1 MRLPNQ
7 SAAGGASASL
17 ASPALVVILVLLIG
31 ATVYL
36 WRARYLRPSTAYYT
50 LGFFTVALIVIG
62 ALMYTSRV

>member
-7 SAAGGASASL
+7 SAAGGVSASL

-50 LGFFTVALIVIG
+50 LGFFTIALIVIG

>member
-17 ASPALVVILVLLIG
+17 ARPALVVILVLLIG

-50 LGFFTVALIVIG
+50 LGFFTIALIVIG

>member
-50 LGFFTVALIVIG
+50 LGFFTIALIVIG